1 MLQTILEKIPEAV
14 VVTTNNAETVMSIPI
29 YPSGVYTFNEAAELS
44 KCSYST
50 IRRAVDNS
58 YLESTHIGNQPRL
71 IGEADG
77 LDRTGRTDRTKQRD
91 DVKGPSICRIY

>member
-14 VVTTNNAETVMSIPI
+14 VVMTNNTETIMSIPI

-50 IRRAVDNS
+50 IRRAVDNG

-71 IGEADG
+71 IGAKLMAWIELGG
-77 LDRTGRTDRTKQRD
+77 LTGRSKATM
-91 DVKGPSICRIY
+91 